1 MKNYTSRFK
10 VVLTGTGLIDG
21 KNKLDADCKVRTIV
35 GSAINNEIELR
46 NKHPEIL
53 FPTKE
58 LFDDDNIKIKVY
70 LREVKVKGDERN
82 E

>member
-10 VVLTGTGLIDG
+10 VILTGTGLIDG

-35 GSAINNEIELR
+35 GNAVNSEIDLR
-46 NKHPEIL
+46 SKHPEIL
-53 FPTKE
+53 FPTKN
-58 LFDDDNIKIKVY
+58 LFDEDNIKIKVY
-70 LREVKVKGDERN
+70 LKEVKMKEGKNN